1 MSTPVFQ
8 PGDKVRRII
17 DNWAGVKV
25 GDIETV
31 ASMGGTYSPA
41 VFLVGH
47 SIGFMPSHFEM
58 VEAAVPVMEPDPD
71 NSPDPVA
78 AFRIKL
84 LAFTESG
91 RQLPARGVSQ
101 NVPTDPAEFEA
112 YADELAAIVRKTVLY
127 VLNGETK

>member
-1 MSTPVFQ
+1 MSAPTFQ

-17 DNWAGVKV
+17 NNWAGVKV

-47 SIGFMPSHFEM
+47 SVGFIPSYFEL
-58 VEAAVPVMEPDPD
+58 VEPAVPVMEPEPEE
-71 NSPDPVA
+71 SDPVA

-84 LAFTESG
+84 LAFTDSG

-112 YADELAAIVRKTVLY
+112 YADELATIVRKTVLY